1 MENAAKSTGN
11 NFCCSSTARGSSA
24 GVRET
29 SLIATSYWKYSYLTT
44 KLIYQLIIDHE
55 AAHM

>member
-29 SLIATSYWKYSYLTT
+29 SLLLFAYDIILKIFLFDHQINLS
-44 KLIYQLIIDHE
+44 IDH
-55 AAHM
+55 